1 MSTGVAIISAD
12 PARSSSGDAL
22 IAAGATPLQIFRAR
36 AAEWGPNPA
45 LRHKDNGIWHT
56 LTWGEYYDAVL
67 AAALALRQLGLGR
80 GDVVSVLAENCPEW
94 LIADMGAQALGCIGN
109 GIYPTSSPEQIKHV
123 LVDSQSRLVIV
134 ENEEQLDKVLA
145 IRADCPRLQ
154 MIIVIDLKGLRDLHD
169 AGIMTFAS
177 FLQNGR
183 DAHANAKAVLDAAID
198 AGRPDDIAFLV
209 YTSGTTGAPKGA
221 MIANR
226 SVTFQ
231 LHCAPDWQPK
241 ERGLKTLS
249 FLPLCHIAERMAS
262 PFTQLSLGQIIHFP
276 ESSATVVTDMR
287 EVAPHRVFAP
297 PRFWEKLYAQVDL
310 FMKDAIWPARLAYG
324 LVAGTPRSRSAG
336 DGRKTS
342 IGRNLVQRSVTG
354 NVQKF
359 LGLQNIKQA
368 LVGAAPVSPD
378 LIRWYGQIGIELQEA
393 FGMTET
399 SGACTVPWPGRARIG
414 WAGQAQRGTEIRLGA
429 EDELLIRGPHVF
441 AGYWNN
447 PEKTRE
453 AFDADGWFH
462 TGDCADIDAD
472 GYLRI
477 KDRIKDILIT
487 SGGKNVTPSQIETV
501 LKVSPYVS
509 DAMVVGDARHYL
521 TCLIMLD
528 IDSVTKFAQDHQVPF
543 TDFANLTRAVEIV
556 ALIGRETEAA
566 NAHLARV
573 EQIKDFRIIDQ
584 LLTAEDEE
592 LTPTMKLKRRVVV
605 KKYAALIDSMYAQQK

>member
-1 MSTGVAIISAD
+1 MNGAVTATTDFGSA
-12 PARSSSGDAL
+12 DAL
-22 IAAGATPLQIFRAR
+22 IAAGATPLQIFCAR
-36 AAEWGPNPA
+36 AAEWRALPA

-56 LTWGEYYDAVL
+56 LKWGAYYADVRAT
-67 AAALALRQLGLGR
+67 ALALHRLGCKR

-94 LIADMGAQALGCIGN
+94 LITDFGAQALGCIGN
-109 GIYPTSSPEQIKHV
+109 GIYPTSSPEQIQHV
-123 LVDSQSRLVIV
+123 LVDSHSRVVVV
-134 ENEEQLDKVLA
+134 ENQEQFDKVLA
-145 IRADCPRLQ
+145 IRAECPRLEQ
-154 MIIVIDLKGLRDLHD
+154 IVVIDLKGLRGLDE
-169 AGIMTFAS
+169 AGVMSFENFIQLGRGAS
-177 FLQNGR
+177 E
-183 DAHANAKAVLDAAID
+183 AENAMLDAAIT
-198 AGRPDDIAFLV
+198 AGKPDDVAFLV

-221 MIANR
+221 MILNR
-226 SVTFQ
+226 AITFQ
-231 LHCAPDWQPK
+231 LQSAPDWQPR

-276 ESSATVVTDMR
+276 ESSATVVNDMR

-310 FMKDAIWPARLAYG
+310 FMKDAIAPARFAYST
-324 LVAGTPRSRSAG
+324 VAGTMGSRAEDSG
-336 DGRKTS
+336 VPGGLGRRLMHR
-342 IGRNLVQRSVTG
+342 GVTA

-378 LIRWYGQIGIELQEA
+378 LIRWYARIGIELQEA

-399 SGACTVPWPGRARIG
+399 SGACTVPRPGQARVG
-414 WAGQAQRGTEIRLGA
+414 WAGQALSGTEIRLGA
-429 EDELLIRGPHVF
+429 EDELLIRGPNVF

-447 PEKTRE
+447 PDKTRE

-487 SGGKNVTPSQIETV
+487 SGGKNVTPSQIETT
-501 LKVSPYVS
+501 LKFSPYVS
-509 DAMVVGDARHYL
+509 DAMVVGDGRKFL
-521 TCLIMLD
+521 TCLVMLD
-528 IDSVTKFAQDHQVPF
+528 IDSVTKFAQDQQVPF
-543 TDFANLTRAVEIV
+543 TDFASLTRAAEIKTLV
-556 ALIGRETEAA
+556 RTEIETA
-566 NAHLARV
+566 NARLARV

-592 LTPTMKLKRRVVV
+592 LTPTMKLKRRVVL
-605 KKYAALIDSMYAQQK
+605 KKYANLIDSMYSA